1 MVSPEPGD
9 RCSVL
14 APDPLQDRC
23 IVGFK
28 DDNERYAY
36 IVSFI
41 NDFYNGRTTNMNIAN
56 SGIPRFMI

>member
-9 RCSVL
+9 RC
-14 APDPLQDRC
+14 
-23 IVGFK
+23 IIGFK
-28 DDNERYAY
+28 DENQRYAY
-36 IVSFI
+36 IVSFV